1 MNIKEVIILWIGT
14 SILGAMTV
22 IAIAYNIFN

>member
-1 MNIKEVIILWIGT
+1 MNIKELIILWIGT

-22 IAIAYNIFN
+22 MAIAYNTFN